1 MGTRSSYLITEKFGK
16 KVRKVANVY
25 FQYDGYPSG
34 HPKDL
39 CEWLKDSQVVDGYSE
54 VSGNIFNGVGCFA
67 AQFVAKFKTGTGNVY
82 LESLDNYGKCG
93 EDYLYEI
100 NFIEYNLIEIVVKH
114 PKKFYKNGKDA
125 ELFRGTPEEY
135 LAWV

>member
-16 KVRKVANVY
+16 KVRKIANVY

-39 CEWLKDSQVVDGYSE
+39 CEWISKSQVVNGYSE
-54 VSGNIFNGVGCFA
+54 VSENIFNGVGCFA
-67 AQFVAKFKTGTGNVY
+67 AQFVAKFKDKTGNVY
-82 LESLDNYGKCG
+82 LESFDNYGKCG

-100 NFIEYNLIEIVVKH
+100 NFIEYNLVEIVAKDYN
-114 PKKFYKNGKDA
+114 KK
-125 ELFRGTPEEY
+125 ELFRGTAEQFLEW
-135 LAWV
+135 A